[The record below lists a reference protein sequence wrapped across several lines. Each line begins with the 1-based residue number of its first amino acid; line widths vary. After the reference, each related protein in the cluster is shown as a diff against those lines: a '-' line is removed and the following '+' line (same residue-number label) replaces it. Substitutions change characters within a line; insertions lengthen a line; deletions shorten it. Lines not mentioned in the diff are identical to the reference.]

1 MKDLKKNRT
10 REGFSGTCIKDTW
23 TKPKGGRI
31 KGGRWVW
38 LGLEGV
44 VGENGD
50 NCTWTTIKKHRIPL
64 EARGLKEMITS
75 NFDPWLGPEL
85 EGKMIAI
92 RQILGH
98 MWFLNIDCIPENSI
112 ISIYM

>member
-1 MKDLKKNRT
+1 MA
-10 REGFSGTCIKDTW
+10 GVGGS
-23 TKPKGGRI
+23 GGR
-31 KGGRWVW
+31 KWRQ
-38 LGLEGV
+38 LYL
-44 VGENGD
+44 N
-50 NCTWTTIKKHRIPL
+50 NNKKKHRIPL